1 MNEWGGGSGGKE
13 MCTLK
18 VESEEPD
25 RPTLGCVTKVG
36 FVQGQYQDTKAILGY

>member
-1 MNEWGGGSGGKE
+1 MNGVEGQGGKE
-13 MCTLK
+13 MCYTK

-36 FVQGQYQDTKAILGY
+36 FLLGQYQGTKAILGY